1 MKRDWTIYY
10 AIVSLIICI
19 ITICVMLYYIKLSGY
34 YIGIFVDQYWDRIIL
49 LCGIF
54 CFFVNE
60 TFKSALKKKEIE
72 FSMNYSEVFKSINN
86 YVEAFYNYRIS
97 MRDLPKEFLKHNFP
111 ANELDKVATM
121 PLNKLKYCDFI
132 LSLYLENDLYSHYNN
147 ITEKSGHLNDRLHI
161 ILTGIM
167 DEIEYQNI
175 YNKEFYE
182 FDNKVSKLLE
192 KTFYET
198 KKIIGNEKEHGWFI
212 NLFEK
217 INWKQGKSIPS
228 NKQEDKNIERISI
241 LVDTITTLQGALNEK
256 DKAIKLLEEKT
267 KRLEA
272 ELAMIKNERKIG

>member
-1 MKRDWTIYY
+1 M
-10 AIVSLIICI
+10 
-19 ITICVMLYYIKLSGY
+19 KLSGY

-54 CFFVNE
+54 CFFINE
-60 TFKSALKKKEIE
+60 TFKLALKKKEIE
-72 FSMNYSEVFKSINN
+72 FSMNYSEVLKSINN
-86 YVEAFYNYRIS
+86 YVEAFYNYRTS
-97 MRDLPKEFLKHNFP
+97 MRDLPREFLKHNFP
-111 ANELDKVATM
+111 AKELDKVATM

-147 ITEKSGHLNDRLHI
+147 ITEKSAHLNARLHI

-175 YNKEFYE
+175 YSKEFYE
-182 FDNKVSKLLE
+182 FDKKVSNLLE

-198 KKIIGNEKEHGWFI
+198 KKIIGNEKEHGCFI

-217 INWKQGKSIPS
+217 INWKRGKSISP
-228 NKQEDKNIERISI
+228 NKQEDKNLERMNK
-241 LVDTITTLQGALNEK
+241 LVNTITTLQGTINEQTK
-256 DKAIKLLEEKT
+256 TIKSFEEKM